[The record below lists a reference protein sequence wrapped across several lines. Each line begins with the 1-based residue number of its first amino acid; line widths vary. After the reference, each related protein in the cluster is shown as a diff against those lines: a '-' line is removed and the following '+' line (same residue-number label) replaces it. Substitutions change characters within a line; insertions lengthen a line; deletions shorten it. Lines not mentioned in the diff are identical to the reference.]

1 MMMVDRDSEG
11 GEEEGVGEEDEGE
24 ADMVD
29 CLNDFIVVQ
38 LFNFEVMFC
47 IFVHHISFE
56 VILSTVIELQLS
68 GYLSSRYGIFY
79 CNNVLLRLFD

>member
-1 MMMVDRDSEG
+1 MLMVDQDSEG

-24 ADMVD
+24 ADLVD

-38 LFNFEVMFC
+38 LFYFEVMFC
-47 IFVHHISFE
+47 IFVHHISFKA
-56 VILSTVIELQLS
+56 ILSMVFELQLL

-79 CNNVLLRLFD
+79 CNI